1 MLYYFLYQLIF
12 KSYGDAGGS
21 IFYRGLNVFQYVTF
35 RTAWATI
42 TALLISLLFGGKV
55 IKKLQQLKIGQE
67 IREELSEEHQAKK
80 GTPTM
85 GGVLILVS
93 VFLSTILWA
102 RLDSLYL
109 WLALAATTAFGL
121 IGFVDDYIKVVK
133 KRSEGL
139 TERQKL
145 LGQLV
150 TALVVWGCLFL
161 TTGDSL
167 FRGTE
172 YRDLNRFAAKISQPK
187 EPVSEYLQTQF
198 SSETKEILKGYDG
211 SRAPELQKNLT
222 ADLNR
227 VLIDPNFYN
236 EQRFSAANLPDDDR
250 LKLNDDRIRFSEE
263 TKKLIEKRPTQGDG
277 LVRFNRRLL
286 EESFSG
292 EFGKAGGYAWNVSIP
307 FFKDTAF
314 TDPTV
319 AVTYIGPIL
328 YLAFIVFVLLGASN
342 AVNLTD
348 GMDGLASSVTFIAMS
363 ALTAL
368 TYVASDGR
376 WSSYLDITHKPEA
389 AELTVFCGAMVG
401 ASLGFLWYNAP
412 PAEVFMG
419 DVGSLAIGGALGT
432 VAILTK
438 QEFLLPFIGG
448 VFIIEAASVM
458 LQVGYFKF
466 TKKTQGKGKRIF
478 LQAPLHHHFQ
488 LAGWKEPKIVFRFV
502 IIAILFALMSLSTLK
517 LR

>member
-12 KSYGDAGGS
+12 KQYGGAGES
-21 IFYRGLNVFQYVTF
+21 IFYKGLNVFQYITF
-35 RTAWATI
+35 RTTWATI

-55 IKKLQQLKIGQE
+55 IKKLRELNIGQE
-67 IREELSEEHQAKK
+67 IREELSHEHQAKK

-85 GGVLILVS
+85 GGVLILGS
-93 VFLSTILWA
+93 VFISTILWA

-109 WLALAATTAFGL
+109 WLALAATTAFGV
-121 IGFVDDYIKVVK
+121 IGFLDDYIKIVK
-133 KRSEGL
+133 KRSLGL

-145 LGQLV
+145 FGQLI
-150 TALVVWGCLFL
+150 TALVVWGCLYWA
-161 TTGDSL
+161 TSN
-167 FRGTE
+167 
-172 YRDLNRFAAKISQPK
+172 YPWNIS
-187 EPVSEYLQTQF
+187 V
-198 SSETKEILKGYDG
+198 
-211 SRAPELQKNLT
+211 
-222 ADLNR
+222 
-227 VLIDPNFYN
+227 
-236 EQRFSAANLPDDDR
+236 
-250 LKLNDDRIRFSEE
+250 
-263 TKKLIEKRPTQGDG
+263 
-277 LVRFNRRLL
+277 
-286 EESFSG
+286 
-292 EFGKAGGYAWNVSIP
+292 P
-307 FFKDTAF
+307 FFKATALP
-314 TDPTV
+314 DG
-319 AVTYIGPIL
+319 VTYVGPFI
-328 YLAFIVFVLLGASN
+328 YLFFIIFVLLGSSN

-348 GMDGLASSVTFIAMS
+348 GMDGLATSVTFIAMS

-368 TYVASDGR
+368 TYVSSDGR

-401 ASLGFLWYNAP
+401 ASLGFLWHNAP

-466 TKKTQGKGKRIF
+466 TKRSTGKGKRIF

-502 IIAILFALMSLSTLK
+502 IVAILFALMSLSTLK